1 MWKSSIK
8 VSYGNMSEESN
19 MEEVKKFR
27 SKRCNK
33 INNANKNIPGIVDE
47 VVRKSP
53 KNESRVKANSFL
65 GGSQ

>member
-19 MEEVKKFR
+19 VEEVNTFR
-27 SKRCNK
+27 SKRRNK
-33 INNANKNIPGIVDE
+33 INYANKNIPGIVDE
-47 VVRKSP
+47 VVTERP

>member
-1 MWKSSIK
+1 
-8 VSYGNMSEESN
+8 MSEESN